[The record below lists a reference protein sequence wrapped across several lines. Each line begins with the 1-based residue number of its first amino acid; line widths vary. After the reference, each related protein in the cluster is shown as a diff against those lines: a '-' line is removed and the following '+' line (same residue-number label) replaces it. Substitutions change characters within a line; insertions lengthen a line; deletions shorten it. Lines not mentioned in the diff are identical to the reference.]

1 MPLTRLLEFCG
12 QQGKWVLP
20 LGLIA
25 GISLP
30 WAAEPMRR
38 LIPLCIA
45 ALLFLSV
52 LRLLTVSRRQQ
63 SAHDD
68 STDRAPSSAAHGVF
82 SLITTVLIAQL
93 ALPVGLYF
101 LAQWL
106 GMPWPWIV
114 ALTLVAAAS
123 PISGSPNLVQLLGGD
138 DALALR
144 WLILGTAMLPLSCL
158 PVMVLLFPDQSPLL
172 LLIPSLK
179 LLALIASSV
188 ISAYLVGLYV
198 GRTGARISPSALD
211 GAASLTLA
219 LMVIGLMSAL
229 HDPGNTIS
237 TLLLTLCIAFAI
249 NYGLQI
255 LGFVLGIVAQ
265 QNPSYRL
272 ACAIIYGNR
281 NIALYLAA
289 LPISLTEPLLLFIAC
304 YQIPMY
310 LTPLLG
316 GLLVRRYKF

>member
-1 MPLTRLLEFCG
+1 MLLTRLLEFCG
-12 QQGKWVLP
+12 RQGKWVLP

-30 WAAEPMRR
+30 WAAQPMRQ

-52 LRLLTVSRRQQ
+52 LRLLIVSRGQQ
-63 SAHDD
+63 PTHAVSAE
-68 STDRAPSSAAHGVF
+68 SASSAPAHGVYR
-82 SLITTVLIAQL
+82 LIGSVLIAQL
-93 ALPVGLYF
+93 VLPVALYF
-101 LAQWL
+101 LAQSL

-138 DALALR
+138 DALTLR
-144 WLILGTAMLPLSCL
+144 WLILGTALLPVSCL
-158 PVMVLLFPDQSPLL
+158 PVMVLLFPDQTPWV

-179 LLALIASSV
+179 LLALIAGSV
-188 ISAYLVGLYV
+188 ISAHLAALYV
-198 GRTGARISPSALD
+198 GRTGAKIPPSALD

-229 HDPGNTIS
+229 HDPGNTFS

-255 LGFVLGIVAQ
+255 LGYVLGIVAQ

-304 YQIPMY
+304 YQIPMF

-316 GLLVRRYKF
+316 GLLVRRFKF